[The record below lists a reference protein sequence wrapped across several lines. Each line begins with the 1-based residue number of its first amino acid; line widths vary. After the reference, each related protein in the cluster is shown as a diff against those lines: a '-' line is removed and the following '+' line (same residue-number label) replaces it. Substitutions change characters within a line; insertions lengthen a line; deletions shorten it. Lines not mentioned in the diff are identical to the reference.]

1 MGTPKDTA
9 MNTPGRDVGRGPKT
23 GGTGAFAPTQTG
35 GKSDGTSSAKPQ
47 IVTGQEDASF
57 DSGSDRDKRN

>member
-1 MGTPKDTA
+1 MPAPKDPA
-9 MNTPGRDVGRGPKT
+9 MNTPDRKVGRDEKT
-23 GGTGAFAPTQTG
+23 GGTGAFAPTQAG

-47 IVTGQEDASF
+47 VVTGQEDASF

>member
-1 MGTPKDTA
+1 MATPKDPS
-9 MNTPGRDVGRGPKT
+9 MNTPGRKSGRGDET

-47 IVTGQEDASF
+47 VVTGQQDASF
-57 DSGSDRDKRN
+57 DSGSDREKRN